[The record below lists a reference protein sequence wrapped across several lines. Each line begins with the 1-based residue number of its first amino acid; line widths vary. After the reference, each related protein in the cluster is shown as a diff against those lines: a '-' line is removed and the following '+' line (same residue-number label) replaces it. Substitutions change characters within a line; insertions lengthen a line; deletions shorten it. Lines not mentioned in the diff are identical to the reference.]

1 MAEAPGSPFVLLT
14 QEEWEESQ
22 HVLTERD
29 IGLERIEELEAE
41 VASLRSTAASPIDVQ
56 ALASALVVPL
66 RQEWQRRPGPKPP
79 KAA

>member
-1 MAEAPGSPFVLLT
+1 MDRGALVALEA
-14 QEEWEESQ
+14 
-22 HVLTERD
+22 ERD
-29 IGLERIEELEAE
+29 YLATRVEELEAE

-56 ALASALVVPL
+56 ALATALVVPL